1 MKSTRKCEKKMTELS
16 KLFKIVL
23 ILNIIAGFI
32 YGILYL
38 FIPEI
43 YAVMIDSPSFS
54 LQFWR
59 LWGVTCII
67 LGIMGII
74 GLWRNDWIQMKMVF
88 EFTILWLLGMNI
100 VNIIYLFDPSFTHS
114 PTSFTSELTDVII
127 IFVLIV
133 LDIYVYLRENKQ

>member
-1 MKSTRKCEKKMTELS
+1 MAELS
-16 KLFKIVL
+16 KIFKIVL
-23 ILNIIAGFI
+23 IINIIAAFI

-43 YAVMIDSPSFS
+43 YAAMIESPSFS

-59 LWGVTCII
+59 LWGVTCLI

-74 GLWRNDWIQMKMVF
+74 GLLRNDWIQFKILF

-100 VNIIYLFDPSFTHS
+100 LNIIYLIDPSFIHS
-114 PTSFTSELTDVII
+114 PTSFISEMMDVII
-127 IFVLIV
+127 IFVLIA
-133 LDIYVYLRENKQ
+133 LDIYIYMRENKE

>member
-1 MKSTRKCEKKMTELS
+1 MVEFS

-23 ILNIIAGFI
+23 IINIIAGLI

-43 YAVMIDSPSFS
+43 YAAMIESPSFS

-59 LWGVTCII
+59 LWGVTCLIM
-67 LGIMGII
+67 GIMGII
-74 GLWRNDWIQMKMVF
+74 GLMRNDWIQIKILF

-100 VNIIYLFDPSFTHS
+100 LNLIYLFDPSHT
-114 PTSFTSELTDVII
+114 PTSFTSEVTDVII
-127 IFVLIV
+127 IFVLIAV
-133 LDIYVYLRENKQ
+133 DIYAYLKENKE